1 MGTESTFQNRHA
13 AAAMACT
20 VLSALLAAPASA
32 VDGTAEEHKLA
43 RGRYLAETVA
53 LCAQCHSAP
62 NDEIYGRP
70 PIEPDYAGI
79 DCPAWAKDQNPR
91 GKDSPDFV
99 TSKLCEPNITP
110 DPATGIGGWSKADI
124 ISAFRDG
131 VRPDGAPLHP
141 NMWLNLHMVSDE
153 DADAI
158 ASYIQNLPPVV
169 HEQPGRGRVL
179 SERIHTA
186 ALKSLP
192 TSPAKSPD
200 RSDEAAYGKYLT
212 DIGRCRYCHTPND
225 APGLERKG
233 KAFTGGARYW
243 VGGRYL
249 PGARVIDTP
258 NLTTHPEGIGDIS
271 RADFIALFRANGS
284 GRATTLKTNTVMPWV
299 AFAGMTD
306 EDLGAIWAYL
316 QSLPPQPTSLPGKYE
331 F

>member
-1 MGTESTFQNRHA
+1 MRISATFGMHGSARAAVCAVLWLSLPVLADVEQNA
-13 AAAMACT
+13 T
-20 VLSALLAAPASA
+20 L
-32 VDGTAEEHKLA
+32 E
-43 RGRYLAETVA
+43 RGRYLAETIA

-62 NDEIYGRP
+62 NNAIDGRP
-70 PIEPDYAGI
+70 PIIANYAGI
-79 DCPAWAKDQNPR
+79 DCPVWGNNDNPR
-91 GKDSPDFV
+91 GKDSVDFV

-110 DPATGIGGWSKADI
+110 DPVTGIGGWSKADI
-124 ISAFRDG
+124 IRAFRDG
-131 VRPDGAPLHP
+131 LRPDGAPLHP
-141 NMWLNLHMVSDE
+141 NMWLNLHALSDE

-158 ASYIQNLPPVV
+158 AGYILTLPPVV

-179 SERIHTA
+179 SERIY
-186 ALKSLP
+186 KVSLA
-192 TSPAKSPD
+192 TLSPSSAKTPD
-200 RSDEAAYGKYLT
+200 RSDEAVYGKYLT

-225 APGLERKG
+225 APGQERKG

-258 NLTTHPEGIGDIS
+258 NLTTHPEGIGKLS
-271 RADFIALFRANGS
+271 RDDFITLFRLRGNG
-284 GRATTLKTNTVMPWV
+284 RKVTLATNTVMPWV

-316 QSLPPQPTSLPGKYE
+316 QTVPSLPTSLPMDYD